1 MEIEVNHRANKKRR
15 LNNDVQELIFSF
27 DKLSIGQNKP
37 KVCEMCQNR
46 KYQHSSRIKSQ
57 YWPKMHE
64 LIKKITHN
72 QNIGP
77 YNSLLFSIVPVYLFP
92 NFGKPEKCYRDLN
105 KTELKLVFS
114 LALRENLPLTNNWY
128 TFVAGVVTES
138 KLFLTQILDKLFGRP
153 KINRTVN
160 FVESTSKWCHQH
172 TCQHCNRSKS
182 SQDIMCREC
191 SKKRSKAI
199 PMTGR
204 KRTFEEI
211 FSAMNLYVFA

>member
-15 LNNDVQELIFSF
+15 LNNDVQELIFNF
-27 DKLSIGQNKP
+27 DQLSIDKNKP
-37 KVCEMCQNR
+37 RVCEMCQNR

-57 YWPKMHE
+57 YWPKMRE
-64 LIKKITHN
+64 LITKITHHK
-72 QNIGP
+72 NIDP
-77 YNSLLFSIVPVYLFP
+77 YNSLLFSIVPAHLFP
-92 NFGKPEKCYRDLN
+92 NFGKPEKCYRDLT

-128 TFVAGVVTES
+128 TFVGGNVTES

-160 FVESTSKWCHQH
+160 FVESASKWCHQH
-172 TCQHCNRSKS
+172 TCSYCNRSKS
-182 SQDIMCREC
+182 SQGTMCREC

-199 PMTGR
+199 PMAGR

-211 FSAMNLYVFA
+211 FSAMNLYVFT